1 MPARTPPTLRHQVF
15 RCVSSLPVVLVAA
28 MLAWGGHTALFVVT
42 PYLLAS
48 PAAQTSALFAGATYA
63 ASAAF
68 AATLVAGTVAY
79 GHTVACTRGNA
90 VPLVFASD
98 SPARIRRVERALA
111 GGAAPGELESLAD
124 RNLAVV
130 AMTVKERTGGG
141 RKFRYCRPCGAFKP
155 DRAHHCSTCGRCV
168 LRMDHH
174 CPWVN
179 NCVGAGNHKT
189 FFFFSSTSRWPA
201 SSPRAYAP
209 WLSLALQHALLA
221 RAASAAP
228 GGLLTDVKTQAARGA
243 VRRARVLGA
252 NVFELG
258 ASAVALLF
266 VAAVFGLALLA
277 FAGMHLTLLVR
288 NQTTLE
294 SFESSRSGSRYRLD
308 WRSNLASVMGAD
320 PWTWLVPTYAKG
332 IDGVRHPRVHRN
344 ATGERVRVGRVRSRR
359 RALRGGKRSDST
371 QSAYNDSSMWS
382 V

>member
-1 MPARTPPTLRHQVF
+1 M
-15 RCVSSLPVVLVAA
+15 
-28 MLAWGGHTALFVVT
+28 
-42 PYLLAS
+42 
-48 PAAQTSALFAGATYA
+48 
-63 ASAAF
+63 
-68 AATLVAGTVAY
+68 
-79 GHTVACTRGNA
+79 ACTRGNA

-189 FFFFSSTSRWPA
+189 FFLFLIYIALACVLAAGLCAVAVFGVAT
-201 SSPRAYAP
+201 RAPVDEVAP
-209 WLSLALQHALLA
+209 LAPESA

-266 VAAVFGLALLA
+266 VG
-277 FAGMHLTLLVR
+277 
-288 NQTTLE
+288 
-294 SFESSRSGSRYRLD
+294 
-308 WRSNLASVMGAD
+308 
-320 PWTWLVPTYAKG
+320 
-332 IDGVRHPRVHRN
+332 DGR
-344 ATGERVRVGRVRSRR
+344 
-359 RALRGGKRSDST
+359 
-371 QSAYNDSSMWS
+371 
-382 V
+382 